1 MADSKMKPE
10 AIFLCG
16 IPASGKTTYANRP
29 EFDDYI
35 KLSSDEY
42 INHKAKLHKL
52 SYEEAFHKY
61 RGNIKRY
68 VKNTITSCVN
78 TDQSFIL
85 DQTNTHQ
92 KPRIRKLNLVPDT
105 FHKKAIIFNISFREA
120 LLRADIRYRTTG
132 KYLSY
137 NVIKDFYD
145 NFILP
150 TEEEGFDE
158 IVHIGVE

>member
-1 MADSKMKPE
+1 MKPE

-16 IPASGKTTYANRP
+16 IPASGKTTYTNRP
-29 EFDDYI
+29 EFDNHI

-42 INHKAKLHKL
+42 INHKAKLHNL
-52 SYEEAFHKY
+52 SYSEALKKY

-68 VKNTITSCVN
+68 VKNTITSCVD
-78 TDQSFIL
+78 TEQSFIL
-85 DQTNTHQ
+85 DQTNTYQ
-92 KPRIRKLNLVPDT
+92 KPRIRKLELIPST
-105 FHKKAIIFNISFREA
+105 FHKKAIIFHIPLREA

-137 NVIKDFYD
+137 HVIKDFHD

-158 IVHIGVE
+158 IIHIEVQ